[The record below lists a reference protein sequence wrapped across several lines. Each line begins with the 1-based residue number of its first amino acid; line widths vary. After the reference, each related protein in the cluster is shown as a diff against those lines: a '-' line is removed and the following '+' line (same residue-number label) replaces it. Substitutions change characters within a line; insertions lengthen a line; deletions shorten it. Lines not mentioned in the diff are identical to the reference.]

1 MKKDTPEKPSRL
13 VYAENLSAAMD
24 RLGLTDSAVG
34 QRVGVSRVTV
44 WRWRTGKQ
52 EPLGDYR
59 DQLAKVVGSTVH
71 RLYRAS

>member
-1 MKKDTPEKPSRL
+1 MKNTLSEKPSRL
-13 VYAENLSAAMD
+13 IYAENLSAAMD
-24 RLGLTDSAVG
+24 RLGLTDTVVG
-34 QRVGVSRVTV
+34 RRIGVSRVTV

-59 DQLAKVVGSTVH
+59 DQLAKAVGSTVH